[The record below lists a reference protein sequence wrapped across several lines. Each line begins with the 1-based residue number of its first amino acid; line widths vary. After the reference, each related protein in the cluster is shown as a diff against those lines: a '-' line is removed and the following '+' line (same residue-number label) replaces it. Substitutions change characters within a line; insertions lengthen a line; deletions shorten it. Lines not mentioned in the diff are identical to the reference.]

1 MGEEATKVIVPES
14 VLKKQTREEEWEL
27 AKKELANAEKKKRS
41 ENRKLIFKR
50 AAQYAKEYSDQ
61 VCAVCLMSLYLFGM
75 MSYF

>member
-1 MGEEATKVIVPES
+1 MGEESKVIVPES
-14 VLKKQTREEEWEL
+14 FLKKQQREEEWAL
-27 AKKELANAEKKKRS
+27 ATKELLNSEKKKRA